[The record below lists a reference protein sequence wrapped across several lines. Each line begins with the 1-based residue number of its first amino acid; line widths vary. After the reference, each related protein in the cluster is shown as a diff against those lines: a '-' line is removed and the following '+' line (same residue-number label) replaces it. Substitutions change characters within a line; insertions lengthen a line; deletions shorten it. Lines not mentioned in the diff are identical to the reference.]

1 MKKEIIIKN
10 QSFDVFTKDDAPE
23 IQTKIDLIMLSYNG
37 LKSTREFLNH
47 YLRNTSDEWKNKIR
61 IIWIDNG
68 SEDGTISYLKN
79 KFNKLPKAILVSLT
93 SNLGVIKG
101 RNMGLFVREKL
112 KNNSD
117 YIMFLDNDQY
127 VQENWVEQHV
137 KVLEEG
143 KFDLIGIEAWQMN
156 KRFLPVKK
164 LDNDIKNFRTY
175 FHYVGCGGML
185 FKSDIVNSIGYLNEE
200 FGKAYYE
207 DPDFVFRALKNGYKI
222 GWNLNAKIIH
232 FPHQTLGKLKKNEKQ
247 MKFIESMKKFQKIWK
262 GHQVIN
268 IVMKNSDIFKS

>member
-1 MKKEIIIKN
+1 
-10 QSFDVFTKDDAPE
+10 
-23 IQTKIDLIMLSYNG
+23 
-37 LKSTREFLNH
+37 
-47 YLRNTSDEWKNKIR
+47 
-61 IIWIDNG
+61 
-68 SEDGTISYLKN
+68 
-79 KFNKLPKAILVSLT
+79 VSLT